1 MRFMSRPARRSGI
14 KDIKVNEM
22 DEINVFLF
30 LGFLESGKTKFIQET
45 LEDPRMENGEKTL
58 LLVCEEGEEEYA
70 PERFKVK
77 NVAIE
82 YIDDEDDLNTQT
94 LEYLVKKHN
103 TERLVVE
110 YNGSWLL
117 NKFFDAMPES
127 FVINQ
132 IMTFFD
138 SATFLNY
145 NRNMRQLVFDKV
157 QMTQM
162 VVFNRFKGEYEKQEF
177 HKIIRGISRR
187 PDIVYEYIGGKA
199 EFDEIEDPMP
209 YDMEAPVIEI
219 ADRDFALF
227 YRDLS
232 EKPQNYIGK
241 TVKFKGMAAVS
252 RKVPSGYIVIGRYI
266 MTCCEADIAYDGFA
280 LKTNSLISGVAT
292 KDWLT
297 VTAKV
302 GYEYSAVYRQKG
314 PVLIAEKIER
324 AEPLPPDESV
334 ATFY

>member
-1 MRFMSRPARRSGI
+1 
-14 KDIKVNEM
+14 M

-324 AEPLPPDESV
+324 AEPLPLDESV